1 MKLMQIAA
9 TLITTASCLAPFAPA
24 FAGPLDKY
32 GGSILDPSSS
42 ALSSD
47 PRLLCDDIVKDAT
60 AEHRRGAGR
69 DNSSQ
74 SSSSDAHKETDSD
87 AGTSSEKTS
96 GGVSYAGIGA
106 NGSHEEA
113 SSHNRASSREG
124 NRAGSNSNRNTS
136 QDDEYSKTS
145 TPTAAGK
152 SCSEFVKAAAARDAA
167 AYQADAQ
174 VQSVKIATEGKLEAI
189 KTEAN
194 NKFLEGLLKW

>member
-32 GGSILDPSSS
+32 GGSILDPNSST
-42 ALSSD
+42 LSSD

-60 AEHRRGAGR
+60 AESRNVSDRGGA
-69 DNSSQ
+69 SQ
-74 SSSSDAHKETDSD
+74 SSSNDASKRNNTD

-96 GGVSYAGIGA
+96 GGGSFMGIGA

-113 SSHNRASSREG
+113 SSHNRTNSQED
-124 NRAGSNSNRNTS
+124 NRNRSNSNQNS
-136 QDDEYSKTS
+136 SHDENSSKTS

-152 SCSEFVKAAAARDAA
+152 SCAELVKAAAARDAA

-189 KTEAN
+189 KTESN
-194 NKFLEGLLKW
+194 NKFIESLLKW